1 MKIIQVAKSIARPIY
16 FYSIQLYNRIV
27 EKPHAKGFIF
37 MLHRVADWDD
47 NNIIWN
53 ENMKVSP
60 AKLDAILSDI
70 SRKYDVI
77 RLEDVPSR
85 LVSNHKRKFAVFT
98 MDDGYKDNLT
108 NALPVF
114 KKHNLPYTI
123 FLATDFMDGKAI
135 LWWYV
140 IEDLILEYDEIV
152 LSNGVT
158 IRTKSKHEKED
169 AFLKIRSI
177 ILEQDQLNLLPAL
190 ETLFHIIIL
199 IGMLNARNWL

>member
-1 MKIIQVAKSIARPIY
+1 
-16 FYSIQLYNRIV
+16 
-27 EKPHAKGFIF
+27 

-60 AKLDAILSDI
+60 AKLDAILSEI

-123 FLATDFMDGKAI
+123 F
-135 LWWYV
+135 
-140 IEDLILEYDEIV
+140 
-152 LSNGVT
+152 
-158 IRTKSKHEKED
+158 
-169 AFLKIRSI
+169 
-177 ILEQDQLNLLPAL
+177 
-190 ETLFHIIIL
+190 
-199 IGMLNARNWL
+199 

>member
-47 NNIIWN
+47 NKIIWN

-60 AKLDAILSDI
+60 AKLDAILSEI

-140 IEDLILEYDEIV
+140 IEDLILGHDEIV
-152 LSNGVT
+152 LSNGMT
-158 IRTKSKHEKED
+158 IPTKTKHEKED

-177 ILEQDQLNLLPAL
+177 ILEQDQLHLLPAL
-190 ETLFHIIIL
+190 KSLFHIIIL

>member
-47 NNIIWN
+47 NSIIWN

-60 AKLDAILSDI
+60 AKLDAILSEI

-77 RLEDVPSR
+77 RLEDVPSW

-169 AFLKIRSI
+169 AF
-177 ILEQDQLNLLPAL
+177 
-190 ETLFHIIIL
+190 
-199 IGMLNARNWL
+199 